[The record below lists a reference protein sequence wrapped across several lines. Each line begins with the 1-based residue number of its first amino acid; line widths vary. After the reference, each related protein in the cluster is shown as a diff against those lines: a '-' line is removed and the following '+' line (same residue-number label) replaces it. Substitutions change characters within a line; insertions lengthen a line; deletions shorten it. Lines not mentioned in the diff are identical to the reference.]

1 MKHTRLQHQS
11 AVRLL
16 RVAVLACAVVLP
28 SAISAQHAPVDAP
41 RVSVLAADLGSM
53 ATIELTWPGAFRFQA
68 ASDSRI
74 LVLDFAAPFNAPD
87 IAALRQR
94 LGGWLSNI
102 DKTGRQLR
110 LTAREDVHFR
120 VLRGER
126 NLTVELT
133 WATGILPTRRPD
145 IAVDGRIVL
154 TPPDQQN
161 RQVQPAAPQPRAAP
175 PAPSTRRVSDQPGP
189 GKLDDAAKEAIKRLR
204 RSSSLSAPVVTAHF
218 VTTQKFQAAK
228 AAPPRLTAEASD
240 DDAVMVIDWARTAV
254 VETESEQGELLLR
267 LDQPVDPKIV
277 EGLAAKLPEWLE
289 SASTGYD
296 SLLFVARPGVAF
308 EVQHVGRITHIRLSR
323 IATDENAAKSPED
336 LRLEILRARLK
347 ARRGNT
353 DEAKEKLADLQD
365 KNPENADVLVELA
378 SIEQSVGSWRR
389 ASGLYQRALSLD
401 PDRRDLASARR
412 ALDRENGSQIRLD
425 WDYQQ
430 VQDGDLQIPIVATG
444 RFLPTER
451 LDAGFRL
458 ENRYLDDNEVLRVNG
473 VAQAV
478 TVNRQRGEIYVGVSP
493 ASGQRL
499 EGALL
504 GSPGGP
510 GAALRYSFQTPDT
523 LTSVNAIF
531 NQAYWEL
538 VEGIVDDGV
547 QDRIGIRHEHQF
559 SRRWSGD
566 AGIGLNRFG
575 IDPISTAATTVDLS
589 ASIRYLIPW
598 EAADVTVG
606 YSVNAQYVGTV
617 ETRRDANGNAF
628 NPMPLT
634 DTEIHS
640 LNASL
645 SDVFLDD
652 WRYVLFGS
660 LSSDR
665 FAGGIGP
672 SVGGELYWAP
682 TDDIE
687 LGLRAGHSRISG
699 RGDDAVFTRF
709 GGHLLVRF

>member
-1 MKHTRLQHQS
+1 MKHTRLQNQS

-228 AAPPRLTAEASD
+228 AAQPRLTAEASD

-365 KNPENADVLVELA
+365 KEP
-378 SIEQSVGSWRR
+378 
-389 ASGLYQRALSLD
+389 
-401 PDRRDLASARR
+401 
-412 ALDRENGSQIRLD
+412 RER
-425 WDYQQ
+425 
-430 VQDGDLQIPIVATG
+430 
-444 RFLPTER
+444 
-451 LDAGFRL
+451 
-458 ENRYLDDNEVLRVNG
+458 
-473 VAQAV
+473 
-478 TVNRQRGEIYVGVSP
+478 
-493 ASGQRL
+493 
-499 EGALL
+499 
-504 GSPGGP
+504 
-510 GAALRYSFQTPDT
+510 
-523 LTSVNAIF
+523 
-531 NQAYWEL
+531 
-538 VEGIVDDGV
+538 
-547 QDRIGIRHEHQF
+547 
-559 SRRWSGD
+559 
-566 AGIGLNRFG
+566 
-575 IDPISTAATTVDLS
+575 
-589 ASIRYLIPW
+589 
-598 EAADVTVG
+598 
-606 YSVNAQYVGTV
+606 
-617 ETRRDANGNAF
+617 
-628 NPMPLT
+628 
-634 DTEIHS
+634 
-640 LNASL
+640 
-645 SDVFLDD
+645 
-652 WRYVLFGS
+652 
-660 LSSDR
+660 
-665 FAGGIGP
+665 
-672 SVGGELYWAP
+672 
-682 TDDIE
+682 
-687 LGLRAGHSRISG
+687 
-699 RGDDAVFTRF
+699 
-709 GGHLLVRF
+709 

>member
-110 LTAREDVHFR
+110 LTARQDVHFR